1 MQHIESINSERIRW
15 CCHDRGVTTRDLANE
30 LQFSWERFQRVL
42 SEGSGLTFNQL
53 RKVAEYFNRGVL
65 FFLEDAPVNAEQVY
79 TPQFRTIANQKP
91 AVSPKVRALIERVE
105 RHRDIYVSLQEGLED
120 DERVIFDP
128 PEFPARSVKRAA
140 EIVREWLNLED
151 LCTFSTYRH
160 AVESRGLLVF
170 RSNGYAGPWQI
181 PKDDPICGF
190 TVYDANCP
198 VIVVKKM
205 PFESRQ
211 TFTLMHELGH
221 VLLHRQSFIDDEGD
235 LHAHAG
241 KERKMNAFAGYLLVP
256 DKFLQLV
263 DDSDRPSRVSE
274 YDDWLRQFRKR
285 WGVSSEVILRRLMD
299 SGRLDDV
306 SYNRYREWRQK
317 QPMRRPQG
325 GSRLYRHRE
334 PKHVF
339 GDPFVTTVLD
349 AFHAKRISL
358 AKASTYL
365 DNLKVSDVHKLEE
378 SYAGV

>member
-1 MQHIESINSERIRW
+1 MQYIESFNSERIRW
-15 CCHDRGVTTRDLANE
+15 CCHDRGVTPRDLANE
-30 LQFSWERFQRVL
+30 LQFSWKRFQKVL

-79 TPQFRTIANQKP
+79 TPQFRTLANQKP
-91 AVSPKVRALIERVE
+91 AASPKVRALIERVE

-120 DERVIFDP
+120 DERVTFDP
-128 PEFPARSVKRAA
+128 PKFPTGSVKRAA
-140 EIVREWLNLED
+140 EIVREWLNLKD
-151 LCTFSTYRH
+151 LYTFSTYRH

-241 KERKMNAFAGYLLVP
+241 KERTANAFAGYLLVP

-263 DDSDRPSRVSE
+263 DDSDRPSRVSA
-274 YDDWLRQFRKR
+274 YDDWLQPFRER
-285 WGVSSEVILRRLMD
+285 WGVSSEVILRRLLD

-306 SYNRYREWRQK
+306 SYNSYRDWRQK
-317 QPMRRPQG
+317 QPMQQKQG
-325 GSRLYRHRE
+325 GFRLYRHRE

-349 AFHAKRISL
+349 ALHAKRISL